1 MARTNIG
8 YAFPPSPPDDGGPER
23 DEAIVKAIAALTGDE
38 LRDRCDTYR
47 TKKRAMGRRPYG
59 YRFGE
64 WLRDQM
70 ADELNRAAVAAG
82 DL

>member
-1 MARTNIG
+1 MDA
-8 YAFPPSPPDDGGPER
+8 YPDPYYGPEHG
-23 DEAIVKAIAALTGDE
+23 EAIDKAIAALSGDE

-47 TKKRAMGRRPYG
+47 TKKRVLGRRPYG

-64 WLRDQM
+64 WLRDQV
-70 ADELNRAAVAAG
+70 ADELNRDAVAAG